1 MIKVGLTGGIGSG
14 KTTIAKAFAAVG
26 VPVYN
31 CDDAAHMLTDIIE
44 RRRNRPLDRFFFKY
58 SLRSNLFLFG
68 KIQ

>member
-1 MIKVGLTGGIGSG
+1 MTQACYFYPGYLRMASLILIRQ
-14 KTTIAKAFAAVG
+14 IR
-26 VPVYN
+26 
-31 CDDAAHMLTDIIE
+31 HMLTDIIE